1 MFRMGTQ
8 ISCTAM
14 SQSAV
19 SSVRAQV
26 LPARLRDLAMLAAL
40 LERIERDARRPDPE
54 QYRLLVARIREQLR
68 CLPMDAALDAMLA
81 GFPATAEIYEN
92 LRYELAGLCRAPLA
106 HSVGTERAARELI
119 ARIGREP
126 PDKY

>member
-1 MFRMGTQ
+1 
-8 ISCTAM
+8 M

-68 CLPMDAALDAMLA
+68 CLPMDAALDAMLG

>member
-1 MFRMGTQ
+1 
-8 ISCTAM
+8 M

-19 SSVRAQV
+19 FSVRAQA
-26 LPARLRDLAMLAAL
+26 LPARLRDLAVLAAL

-54 QYRLLVARIREQLR
+54 QYRQLVDRIRAQLQA
-68 CLPMDAALDAMLA
+68 LPMDAALDAMLA

-106 HSVGTERAARELI
+106 HSVGTERAARDLLS
-119 ARIGREP
+119 RVGREP